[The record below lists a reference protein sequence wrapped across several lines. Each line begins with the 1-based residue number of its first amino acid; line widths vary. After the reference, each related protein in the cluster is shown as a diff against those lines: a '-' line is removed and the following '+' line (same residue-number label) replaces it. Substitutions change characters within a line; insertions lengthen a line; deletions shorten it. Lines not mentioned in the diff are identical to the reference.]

1 MFKHV
6 EYARKRLVPQGKVAL
21 GGLAAAGLSLNMK
34 ACGKWHKYNTNAQIQ
49 KYTNTCNKIQM
60 HKYTNTQIYKY
71 TNTKIQKYIFVYT
84 WIDSD
89 RPLFKHLGTQ

>member
-1 MFKHV
+1 MLNMR
-6 EYARKRLVPQGKVAL
+6 RKRLVPQGKVAL

-49 KYTNTCNKIQM
+49 KYTNTCNQIQM
-60 HKYTNTQIYKY
+60 HKY

-89 RPLFKHLGTQ
+89 RPLFKHLGTR